1 MIEVKCHCYQ
11 KGIERCPYLDSVIDG
26 REALNDSEYFGN
38 LAVGMPSKG
47 EMRGVIEWKLGHF

>member
-1 MIEVKCHCYQ
+1 VIEVKCHCYQ

-26 REALNDSEYFGN
+26 REALNDLEYFGN

-47 EMRGVIEWKLGHF
+47 EMRGVIK